1 MQESLTIWYACYLP
15 MYTYHYAKPW
25 LGIFLCQ
32 IRFKQVVSFSPPEV
46 IKTGAFFIQ
55 KGSLIYG
62 GRGHFVCGEQP
73 IVKLGC
79 SYNLLKCNTLE
90 SSAPSTPVALKLGS
104 IEPHEFN
111 ESASGT

>member
-1 MQESLTIWYACYLP
+1 M
-15 MYTYHYAKPW
+15 
-25 LGIFLCQ
+25 
-32 IRFKQVVSFSPPEV
+32 
-46 IKTGAFFIQ
+46 
-55 KGSLIYG
+55 
-62 GRGHFVCGEQP
+62 CGEQP

-90 SSAPSTPVALKLGS
+90 SPAPSTPVALKLGS